1 MSKSPVAKKNRK
13 VIPAEGKTVM
23 GVCCDMKG
31 SDGREE
37 ILEEHLEKRKLK

>member
-13 VIPAEGKTVM
+13 VIPAEGKTVT